1 MLQIQN
7 EVFSMYENRYRLFIT
22 LGLVTAGPAES
33 EDWVAGLEDGMEE
46 GSVP

>member
-1 MLQIQN
+1 MRIDIVCSLPPVN
-7 EVFSMYENRYRLFIT
+7 
-22 LGLVTAGPAES
+22 GLVTAGPAES